1 MYLIAHCG
9 DKLYEYLKISHMNTY
24 TLTFKPEII
33 KNTNRFLR
41 TSKWMKHAQGRMLII
56 IAWMGIMSALH
67 CQNVSISPLGNNPD
81 NSAALD
87 IRDYTD
93 KGVLIPRLTTAQRNA
108 IPSPATSLL
117 IYNTTTGCFEFWDGS
132 SWISL
137 HPCAGGCIPLS
148 VGPAA
153 GAHTS
158 TQTSIT
164 WVWGAVSTA
173 TAYYVNTTNNFATAT
188 NVGIT
193 TSYTQSGLSC
203 GQNYTLY
210 VWAQNAC
217 GTSAASTFT
226 FSTSSCVPNAPACG
240 TQVFMA
246 VNMNVGMMINDLDDQ
261 DNNSQFEKYCYNNTP
276 ANCTTYGGLYQWAEA
291 VGEPYS
297 SNFSLIGGSWQTC
310 DPCGSGGRQGICPS
324 GYHIP
329 TDLEW
334 SRYERCVENN
344 IAPAGSTSL
353 PTFQTGTGWRGTNN
367 ITIGPGAKLKASA
380 SNSPAWDGTNAS
392 GFTALPAGYRIN
404 GGGFSPLGSYGYF
417 LSAMESSASSF
428 WFRYLDTGNWQ
439 SYRESLGGKRT
450 GVSVRCLQN

>member
-1 MYLIAHCG
+1 M
-9 DKLYEYLKISHMNTY
+9 KPKIQKINIQTAALLTAALLGIVSP
-24 TLTFKPEII
+24 TL
-33 KNTNRFLR
+33 
-41 TSKWMKHAQGRMLII
+41 A
-56 IAWMGIMSALH
+56 
-67 CQNVSISPLGNNPD
+67 QNVSISPTGNAPD

-108 IPSPATSLL
+108 IPSPALSLL
-117 IYNTTTGCFEFWDGS
+117 IFNTTTGCYEWWAGGG
-132 SWISL
+132 WVQMG
-137 HPCAGGCIPLS
+137 CAGCTSAPS
-148 VGPAA
+148 APTA
-153 GAHTS
+153 GTHTS
-158 TQTSIT
+158 IPTSIT

-188 NVGIT
+188 NIGNT

-226 FSTSSCVPNAPACG
+226 FSLSCTSCG
-240 TQVFMA
+240 SQVFMA
-246 VNMNVGMMINDLDDQ
+246 VNMNVGTMINDPAEQ
-261 DNNSQFEKYCYNNTP
+261 NNNIQVEKYCYNNTP

-297 SNFSLIGGSWQTC
+297 SNSTLVGGSWQSC

-334 SRYERCVENN
+334 SRYEWCVENN
-344 IAPAGSTSL
+344 IAPAGGTSL
-353 PTFQTGTGWRGTNN
+353 SAFQGATGWRGNN
-367 ITIGPGAKLKASA
+367 STPAGVGAKLKASS

-392 GFTALPAGYRIN
+392 GFTALPAGDRGL
-404 GGGFSPLGSYGYF
+404 GGGFFNLGSF
-417 LSAMESSASSF
+417 AVFWSATENSATLA
-428 WFRYLDTGNWQ
+428 WYRDLGTGNWQ
-439 SYRESLGGKRT
+439 SGRFLTNKMHGF
-450 GVSVRCLQN
+450 SVRCLQN

>member
-1 MYLIAHCG
+1 MLG
-9 DKLYEYLKISHMNTY
+9 LMSP
-24 TLTFKPEII
+24 TL
-33 KNTNRFLR
+33 
-41 TSKWMKHAQGRMLII
+41 A
-56 IAWMGIMSALH
+56 
-67 CQNVSISPLGNNPD
+67 QNVSISPTGNAPH

-108 IPSPATSLL
+108 IPSPATSLF

-132 SWISL
+132 AWRVLSAQ
-137 HPCAGGCIPLS
+137 CAGGCIPLS
-148 VGPAA
+148 VGSAA
-153 GAHTS
+153 GSHSS

-188 NVGIT
+188 NVGNT

-203 GQNYTLY
+203 GQSYTLY

-217 GTSAASTFT
+217 GTSAPSTFT
-226 FSTSSCVPNAPACG
+226 FSTSSCVPSANCG
-240 TQVFMA
+240 SQVFMA
-246 VNMNVGMMINDLDDQ
+246 VNMDVGMMINGSNEQ
-261 DNNSQFEKYCYNNTP
+261 NNNSVVEKYCYNNTP

-297 SNFSLIGGSWQTC
+297 SNSTLIGGSWQTC

-334 SRYERCVENN
+334 SRYEWCVENN
-344 IAPAGSTSL
+344 IAPSGGTSLSTFQTVVGWRGSTSS
-353 PTFQTGTGWRGTNN
+353 TA
-367 ITIGPGAKLKASA
+367 GPGAKLKASA

-392 GFTALPAGYRIN
+392 GFTALPAGARPN
-404 GGGFSPLGSYGYF
+404 GGGFNG
-417 LSAMESSASSF
+417 LSLSGLFWSATETSATLA
-428 WFRYLDTGNWQ
+428 WYRDLVTGNWQ
-439 SYRESLGGKRT
+439 SFRSNPSKKNGL
-450 GVSVRCLQN
+450 SVRCLQN

>member
-1 MYLIAHCG
+1 V
-9 DKLYEYLKISHMNTY
+9 KTKIQKITIQTAALLSAA
-24 TLTFKPEII
+24 LLGLVSPVF
-33 KNTNRFLR
+33 
-41 TSKWMKHAQGRMLII
+41 AQNI
-56 IAWMGIMSALH
+56 
-67 CQNVSISPLGNNPD
+67 SISPTGNAPD

-87 IRDYTD
+87 IRDFTD
-93 KGVLIPRLTTAQRNA
+93 KGVLMPRLTTAQRNA

-117 IYNTTTGCFEFWDGS
+117 IFNTTTGCFEFWDGS

-153 GAHTS
+153 GSHTS

-188 NVGIT
+188 NIGNT

-217 GTSAASTFT
+217 GTSAASVFT
-226 FSTSSCVPNAPACG
+226 FSTSSCVPTAPACG

-246 VNMNVGMMINDLDDQ
+246 VNMDVGTMINGFNEQ
-261 DNNSQFEKYCYNNTP
+261 NDNTQVEKYCYNNTP

-291 VGEPYS
+291 LGTVYANNS
-297 SNFSLIGGSWQTC
+297 ANFSGSWATC
-310 DPCGSGGRQGICPS
+310 DPCGSGGIQGICPS

-334 SRYERCVENN
+334 SRYEWCVENN
-344 IAPAGSTSL
+344 IAPSGGTSL
-353 PTFQTGTGWRGTNN
+353 STFQTTSGWRGNN
-367 ITIGPGAKLKASA
+367 STPAGVGAKLKASA
-380 SNSPAWDGTNAS
+380 SNSPSWDGTNAS
-392 GFTALPAGYRIN
+392 GFTALPAGYRN
-404 GGGFSPLGSYGYF
+404 TGGGFSDLGSGGIF
-417 LSAMESSASSF
+417 WSAREYSAANA
-428 WFRYLDTGNWQ
+428 WFRQLITGLWQ
-439 SYRESLGGKRT
+439 SNRSDASKTAGF
-450 GVSVRCLQN
+450 SVRCLQN

>member
-1 MYLIAHCG
+1 M
-9 DKLYEYLKISHMNTY
+9 KPKIQKINIQTIQTAALLTAA
-24 TLTFKPEII
+24 TLG
-33 KNTNRFLR
+33 L
-41 TSKWMKHAQGRMLII
+41 TSPSLA
-56 IAWMGIMSALH
+56 
-67 CQNVSISPLGNNPD
+67 QNVSISPTGNAPD

-108 IPSPATSLL
+108 IPSPALSLL
-117 IYNTTTGCFEFWDGS
+117 IFNLTTGCYEFWDGS

-137 HPCAGGCIPLS
+137 QPCAGGCIPLS

-153 GAHTS
+153 GSHSS

-164 WVWGAVSTA
+164 WNWNAVSTA

-188 NVGIT
+188 NIGNT

-210 VWAQNAC
+210 VWAQNGC
-217 GTSAASTFT
+217 STSAASVFT
-226 FSTSSCVPNAPACG
+226 FSTSSCVSSAGCG
-240 TQVFMA
+240 SQVFMA
-246 VNMNVGMMINDLDDQ
+246 VNMDVGTMINGSSEQNDD
-261 DNNSQFEKYCYNNTP
+261 SQVEKYCYNDLP

-297 SNFSLIGGSWQTC
+297 SNSTLVGGSWQSC

-334 SRYERCVENN
+334 SRYEWCVENN
-344 IAPAGSTSL
+344 IAPAGGTSL
-353 PTFQTGTGWRGTNN
+353 PTFQGTIGWRGSTSS
-367 ITIGPGAKLKASA
+367 TAGVGAKLKASA
-380 SNSPAWDGTNAS
+380 SNSPSWDGTNAS
-392 GFTALPAGYRIN
+392 GFTALPAGLRFNFN
-404 GGGFSPLGSYGYF
+404 GGFGNLGLIAYIWSATEDSAFDACYRF
-417 LSAMESSASSF
+417 LF
-428 WFRYLDTGNWQ
+428 TGNWQ
-439 SYRESLGGKRT
+439 SYRNKPNKT
-450 GVSVRCLQN
+450 NAFSVRCLQN